1 MYIDPDNLKYCGDS
15 QRVIEELKVDKEKV
29 NRKIKAMVLWLEDN
43 QSDVFMRGLWDVI
56 NDG

>member
-1 MYIDPDNLKYCGDS
+1 MYIDPDNLKYSGDS
-15 QRVIEELKVDKEKV
+15 QRVIEELKVDKERV
-29 NRKIKAMVLWLEDN
+29 NRKIKAMVLWLEEN